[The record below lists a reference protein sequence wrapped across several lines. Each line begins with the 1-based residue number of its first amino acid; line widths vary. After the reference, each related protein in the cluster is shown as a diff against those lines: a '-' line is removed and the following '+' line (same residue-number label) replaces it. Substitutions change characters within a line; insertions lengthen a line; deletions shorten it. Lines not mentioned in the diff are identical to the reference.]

1 LSARRTALGT
11 LVALAFGAGALL
23 NGGPAAQPAHPK
35 IAPDLARVSPS
46 ASTAQVTWAR
56 SLGGQPHVILSEG
69 FILGEG
75 FIPSEIPAD
84 PVGRF
89 GTSLLGLR

>member
-1 LSARRTALGT
+1 
-11 LVALAFGAGALL
+11 
-23 NGGPAAQPAHPK
+23 
-35 IAPDLARVSPS
+35 
-46 ASTAQVTWAR
+46 VTWAR